1 MYKSFAFK
9 SSFGYNSTLREG
21 KIYNFSSPE
30 MLVYVMEVNIDLV
43 ELLSIFRIHFRNH
56 IKNYIIKKRFLKK
69 IKLPRDLI
77 KRELGILNFSKIF
90 EKIKYEYENNYIE
103 YK

>member
-1 MYKSFAFK
+1 MPYNYAFK

-43 ELLSIFRIHFRNH
+43 ELLSIFRIHLKKYV
-56 IKNYIIKKRFLKK
+56 KNYIINKRFLKK

-77 KRELGILNFSKIF
+77 KRELGILNFSKII
-90 EKIKYEYENNYIE
+90 ERIKYEYENNYIK
-103 YK
+103 YN

>member
-1 MYKSFAFK
+1 MSYNYAFK
-9 SSFGYNSTLREG
+9 SSFGYNSTVREG
-21 KIYNFSSPE
+21 KIYKFSSTE
-30 MLVYVMEVNIDLV
+30 MFVYVLEVNIDLI
-43 ELLSIFRIHFRNH
+43 ELLSIFKIHFRNY

-77 KRELGILNFSKIF
+77 KRELGIINFSKII
-90 EKIKYEYENNYIE
+90 EKIKYEYENNYIQ